1 MGYPEALVVIVS
13 NFALIVF
20 MILTFKLIKRNEK
33 KE

>member
-1 MGYPEALVVIVS
+1 MGYPEALVVVIS
-13 NFALIVF
+13 NLAFIIF